1 MSCSLVLLLHTH
13 SSDIYS
19 SIGLISETVVDASG
33 RTAETGATA
42 EKTDADASKADKDF
56 LMYFNI
62 VTQC

>member
-19 SIGLISETVVDASG
+19 SIGLISET
-33 RTAETGATA
+33 GATA
-42 EKTDADASKADKDF
+42 EKTDADPSKADKDF
-56 LMYFNI
+56 LMCFNI